1 MWRLVVCGVED
12 SSCVFLDVRVFNP
25 FAQSNRASS
34 LTSTYHRHEKEKRRH
49 YGQRVR
55 DIEHA
60 IFLPLVFSASGG
72 MGKSAT
78 TFYKR
83 VASLVSEKTKEPY
96 SQVMSWIRC
105 RLSFALLRSSIACLR
120 GARRIRPL
128 PAKEISV
135 VRVVAEASIRS

>member
-25 FAQSNRASS
+25 FAQSNRVSS
-34 LTSTYHRHEKEKRRH
+34 LTSTYQRHEKEKRH

-83 VASLVSEKTKEPY
+83 VASLVSEKTKVPY
-96 SQVMSWIRC
+96 SQVMSWIRR

-128 PAKEISV
+128 PAMDTSA
-135 VRVVAEASIRS
+135 VRVVAEAAIRS